1 MLLLVMTIT
10 FFLRIRYFFTCPFL
24 SIGVQ
29 GHTTIYTSKYRSKS
43 TNIQGALRTT
53 PLGGP
58 NQKEKAENKVG
69 KQHLLLF
76 F

>member
-1 MLLLVMTIT
+1 MLLLVITIT
-10 FFLRIRYFFTCPFL
+10 FLRTRYFFTCPFL
-24 SIGVQ
+24 SIGAQ
-29 GHTTIYTSKYRSKS
+29 GNATIYTSKYRSKS

-58 NQKEKAENKVG
+58 NQKEKAENNIG